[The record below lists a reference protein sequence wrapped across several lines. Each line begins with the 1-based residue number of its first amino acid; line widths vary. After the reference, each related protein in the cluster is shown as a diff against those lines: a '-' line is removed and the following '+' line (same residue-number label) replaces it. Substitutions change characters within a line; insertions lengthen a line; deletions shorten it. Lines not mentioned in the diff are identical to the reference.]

1 MALGTLRSCSRPHC
15 PPPELSHC
23 PMLTLGP
30 HYTLPPLPSPAPGS
44 TIYSLSLNLTPRGP
58 PVSGST
64 QDVSS
69 CVWLVSLST
78 VSPRPTPA
86 AAGIR
91 MPDLFRAESYPTVW
105 KYLPH
110 SRIIC
115 RRHLGGFRV
124 SAAVDS
130 APVDTAV
137 RCLCGRVFL
146 WGRHLGVRLL
156 GQVAAPAS
164 PSEEPLDC
172 LPRQLHI

>member
-1 MALGTLRSCSRPHC
+1 M
-15 PPPELSHC
+15 
-23 PMLTLGP
+23 
-30 HYTLPPLPSPAPGS
+30 
-44 TIYSLSLNLTPRGP
+44 
-58 PVSGST
+58 
-64 QDVSS
+64 SS

-91 MPDLFRAESYPTVW
+91 MPDFFKAEKVTFSYPTVW
-105 KYLPH
+105 KCLPH
-110 SRIIC
+110 SRVIC
-115 RRHLGGFRV
+115 RRHLGVFRV

-130 APVDTAV
+130 APVDMAV
-137 RCLCGRVFL
+137 WCLCGRVFL

-156 GQVAAPAS
+156 GQVTAPAS